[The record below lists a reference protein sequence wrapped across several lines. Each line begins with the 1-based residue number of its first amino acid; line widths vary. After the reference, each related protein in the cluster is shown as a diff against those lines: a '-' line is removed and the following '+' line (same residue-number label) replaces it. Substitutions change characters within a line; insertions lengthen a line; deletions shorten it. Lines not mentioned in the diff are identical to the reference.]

1 MRKYQHWF
9 TVPTALVVALTLAG
23 TAEGKPLSL
32 APGFKPDPQVLA
44 GTSGNTKS
52 GDCGYVSEAPS
63 QVIQVTQA
71 VPYLRFAVQSEGQ
84 PTLLIDGPGGR
95 FCSLAD
101 TYSKKP
107 AQISGFWS
115 PGTYS
120 VYVGN
125 RAQGQHAYQLSIS
138 QAPNP

>member
-1 MRKYQHWF
+1 MKTYKYWLA
-9 TVPTALVVALTLAG
+9 VPTALVVALTVAG
-23 TAEGKPLSL
+23 SAQSKPLPV
-32 APGFKPDPQVLA
+32 APGFQPDPQVLT
-44 GTSGNTKS
+44 GTSGGAKS
-52 GDCGYVSEAPS
+52 SDCGYVSNTPS

-101 TYSKKP
+101 TYSQKP

-120 VYVGN
+120 VYVGD
-125 RAQGQHAYQLSIS
+125 RGQGQHAYRLSIS
-138 QAPNP
+138 QAPN